1 MVTNTIFRE
10 ITQLYDELELEINK
24 IYNENNDVVKL
35 AEKSL
40 ILIDDAVRKVKE
52 MISPHHFE
60 TIAQEIH
67 FFKKIKP
74 QFISKFI
81 YYSTILDVETH
92 KPNGGSKIIK
102 EYYETEQEKL
112 KNFHTEHSEFY
123 SYYRREATYL
133 DHKIFVRNSYDLK
146 MKLSYGFYN
155 FDTTFT
161 TSHDQIIARFIA
173 NQLFDQYLK
182 ESIEN
187 LCENNSSSKI
197 LSPLIWSAS
206 KVALTELLY
215 ALHLSNCFNA
225 GHTDLSEIF
234 RWAEKSFDISLG
246 NYHKT
251 LGEIRIRKIERSKF
265 LNLLQQNLNQHLD
278 DLDI

>member
-92 KPNGGSKIIK
+92 KPNGGIKIIK

-187 LCENNSSSKI
+187 LCENNSSGKI

>member
-1 MVTNTIFRE
+1 MVTNTIFKE
-10 ITQLYDELELEINK
+10 ITQLHNELESEINK
-24 IYNENNDVVKL
+24 VYNEDNDVVKL

>member
-1 MVTNTIFRE
+1 MVTNTIFKE
-10 ITQLYDELELEINK
+10 ITQLHNELESEINK
-24 IYNENNDVVKL
+24 VYNEDNDVVKL

-52 MISPHHFE
+52 MISPHHFD
-60 TIAQEIH
+60 TIAQEIY

-102 EYYETEQEKL
+102 EYYETEQGKL
-112 KNFHTEHSEFY
+112 KDFHTEQSEFY

-161 TSHDQIIARFIA
+161 TSHDHIIARFIA

-187 LCENNSSSKI
+187 LYENNRSGRI

-265 LNLLQQNLNQHLD
+265 LNLLQQNLSQHLD

>member
-1 MVTNTIFRE
+1 MVTKTIFKE
-10 ITQLYDELELEINK
+10 ITQLHDDLEIEISK
-24 IYNENNDVVKL
+24 VYNEDIDVVKL

-40 ILIDDAVRKVKE
+40 IIIDEAVRKVKE

-60 TIAQEIH
+60 TIAQEIY
-67 FFKKIKP
+67 FFKKLKP

-81 YYSTILDVETH
+81 YYTTILDVESH
-92 KPNGGSKIIK
+92 RPNGSNKIIQ

-112 KNFHTEHSEFY
+112 KNFYTEQSEFY
-123 SYYRREATYL
+123 SYYRRDATYL

-146 MKLSYGFYN
+146 MKLSFGFYN

-161 TSHDQIIARFIA
+161 TSHDHIIARFIA
-173 NQLFDQYLK
+173 NKLFDQYLK
-182 ESIEN
+182 ESIDN
-187 LCENNSSSKI
+187 LSENNSKGKI

-225 GHTDLSEIF
+225 GHTELTEIF

-251 LGEIRIRKIERSKF
+251 LSEIGIRKNERSKF

>member
-10 ITQLYDELELEINK
+10 ITQLHDELESQINNV
-24 IYNENNDVVKL
+24 YNEDNDVVKL

-52 MISPHHFE
+52 MISSHHFD

-81 YYSTILDVETH
+81 YHSTILDIESH
-92 KPNGGSKIIK
+92 KPNASGKIIR
-102 EYYETEQEKL
+102 EYYEAEQEKL
-112 KNFHTEHSEFY
+112 KIFYSEQSEFY
-123 SYYRREATYL
+123 SYYRRDATYL

-146 MKLSYGFYN
+146 MKLSFGFYN
-155 FDTTFT
+155 FDTRFT
-161 TSHDQIIARFIA
+161 TSHDHLVARFIA
-173 NQLFDQYLK
+173 NKLFDEYLK
-182 ESIEN
+182 ESIANLSEN
-187 LCENNSSSKI
+187 RNNKI
-197 LSPLIWSAS
+197 LSPLVWSAS
-206 KVALTELLY
+206 KVGLTELLF

-225 GHTDLSEIF
+225 GHTELSEIF

-251 LGEIRIRKIERSKF
+251 LGEIRLRKTDRYKF

>member
-92 KPNGGSKIIK
+92 KPSGGSKIIK

>member
-10 ITQLYDELELEINK
+10 ITQLHDELELEINK
-24 IYNENNDVVKL
+24 VYKEDNDVVKL

-40 ILIDDAVRKVKE
+40 ILIDNAVRKVKG
-52 MISPHHFE
+52 MISSHHFD

-81 YYSTILDVETH
+81 YHSTILDIESH
-92 KPNGGSKIIK
+92 KPNAGIKIIK
-102 EYYETEQEKL
+102 EYYEAEQEKL
-112 KNFHTEHSEFY
+112 KNFYTEQSEFY
-123 SYYRREATYL
+123 SYYRRDATYL

-146 MKLSYGFYN
+146 MKLSFGFYN
-155 FDTTFT
+155 FDTSFT
-161 TSHDQIIARFIA
+161 TSHDHLVARFIA
-173 NQLFDQYLK
+173 NQLFDEYLK
-182 ESIEN
+182 ESIANLSEN
-187 LCENNSSSKI
+187 RSNKI
-197 LSPLIWSAS
+197 LSPLVWSAS
-206 KVALTELLY
+206 KVSLTELLF
-215 ALHLSNCFNA
+215 ALHLSNCFNS
-225 GHTDLSEIF
+225 GHTELSEIF

-251 LGEIRIRKIERSKF
+251 LGEIRLRKNDRSKF
-265 LNLLQQNLNQHLD
+265 LNLLRQNLNQYLD